1 MALEPLPS
9 MHVTVS
15 FIMNSN
21 LTAAQ
26 LDELRAELDRQL
38 RKLQRCMR
46 TTSRAMKPVQLDQ
59 SSVGRLSRIDNLQT
73 QGLTA
78 GLQAREQSK
87 LGQISEAL
95 KRMETGT
102 YGRCVVCGEPIG
114 FERLLVFPEA
124 PNCAACTGR

>member
-1 MALEPLPS
+1 MPIEEN
-9 MHVTVS
+9 HVS
-15 FIMNSN
+15 FLMISS
-21 LTAAQ
+21 LTTAQ

-38 RKLQRCMR
+38 RKLQRSMR

-78 GLQAREQSK
+78 GLQAREEAK

-95 KRMETGT
+95 KRMEAGT
-102 YGRCVVCGEPIG
+102 YGRCVVCAEPIA

-124 PNCAACTGR
+124 PNCAACTGS